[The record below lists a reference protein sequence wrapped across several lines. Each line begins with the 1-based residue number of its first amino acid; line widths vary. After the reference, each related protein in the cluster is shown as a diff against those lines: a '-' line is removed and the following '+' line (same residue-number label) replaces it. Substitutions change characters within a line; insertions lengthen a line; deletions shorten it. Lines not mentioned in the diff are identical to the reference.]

1 VSAAHWKA
9 VLVDDERLAR
19 VELRRMLQAH
29 DAVQVV
35 GEASTLA
42 EAAELVRREEADVV
56 FLDLQLHQ
64 EQGLALAPLLG
75 PRVRVICV
83 TAHDRYAVEAFGV
96 RALDYLLK
104 PVSAERLADAIA
116 RLGPPPVPMPVSRPV
131 SSEHEGQTPEGQTHD
146 ESGDTPLLQRPL
158 GIRDRLFLRLDGSMG
173 FLPVAQ
179 IRCVEADG
187 DNTRVSLTDGR
198 RVTVRKTLAEWMGRL
213 PSPPFQQI
221 HRSTVINMEMVE
233 RIAEHMPR
241 SYQVWLR
248 GQGEPVVMS
257 RRFAARLKEEMR

>member
-1 VSAAHWKA
+1 MSAAHWKA
-9 VLVDDERLAR
+9 LLVDDERLAR

-29 DAVQVV
+29 PEVQVV

-42 EAAELVRREEADVV
+42 EAVELVQRETIDVV

-64 EQGLALAPLLG
+64 EQGLTLAPFL
-75 PRVRVICV
+75 PPQVRVVCV

-104 PVSAERLADAIA
+104 PVSAARLADTIA
-116 RLGPPPVPMPVSRPV
+116 RLGPPPVA
-131 SSEHEGQTPEGQTHD
+131 GGAEGQTHD
-146 ESGDTPLLQRPL
+146 ESGDVTGPGRPL

-179 IRCVEADG
+179 MRCVEADG
-187 DNTRVSLTDGR
+187 DCTIVSLTDGR
-198 RVTVRKTLAEWMGRL
+198 RVVVRKTLAEWMARL

-221 HRSTVINMEMVE
+221 HRSTVVNMEMVE

-248 GQGEPVVMS
+248 GQREPVVMS
-257 RRFAARLKEEMR
+257 RRFAQKLREELR

>member
-1 VSAAHWKA
+1 MSAAHWKA
-9 VLVDDERLAR
+9 LLVDDERLAR

-29 DAVQVV
+29 PEVQVV

-42 EAAELVRREEADVV
+42 EAAELVQRETIDVV

-64 EQGLALAPLLG
+64 EQGLTLAPLL
-75 PRVRVICV
+75 PPQVRVVCV

-104 PVSAERLADAIA
+104 PVSVARLADTIA
-116 RLGPPPVPMPVSRPV
+116 RLGPAPVA
-131 SSEHEGQTPEGQTHD
+131 GAAEGQTHD
-146 ESGDTPLLQRPL
+146 ESGEATGPGRPL
-158 GIRDRLFLRLDGSMG
+158 GIHDRLFLRLDGSMG

-179 IRCVEADG
+179 MRCVEADG
-187 DNTRVSLTDGR
+187 DCTIVSLTDGR
-198 RVTVRKTLAEWMGRL
+198 RVVVRKTLAEWMARL

-221 HRSTVINMEMVE
+221 HRSTVVNMEMVE

-248 GQGEPVVMS
+248 GQREPVVMS
-257 RRFAARLKEEMR
+257 RRFAQRLREELR

>member
-1 VSAAHWKA
+1 VSAACWKA

-29 DAVQVV
+29 ADVEVV

-42 EAAELVRREEADVV
+42 EAADLVQRERADVV

-64 EQGLALAPLLG
+64 EQGLSLAPLLG
-75 PRVRVICV
+75 PQVRVVCV

-104 PVSAERLADAIA
+104 PVSAARLAETIG
-116 RLGPPPVPMPVSRPV
+116 RLGLPPASNAD
-131 SSEHEGQTPEGQTHD
+131 EGQTHD

-158 GIRDRLFLRLDGSMG
+158 GIRDRLFLRLDGAMG
-173 FLPVAQ
+173 FLPMAQ

-187 DNTRVSLTDGR
+187 DCTRVSLTDGR
-198 RVTVRKTLAEWMGRL
+198 RVTVRKTLAEWMARL

-221 HRSTVINMEMVE
+221 HRATVINMEMVE

-248 GQGEPVVMS
+248 GLAEPVVMS